1 MKAAFKVTACKLE
14 GAKGLLPSQ
23 ASMVPEDVV
32 FWCADGRISNATQK
46 QSPPSLST
54 QKWCYVITFYKVP
67 KIERQVDLK

>member
-54 QKWCYVITFYKVP
+54 QK
-67 KIERQVDLK
+67 